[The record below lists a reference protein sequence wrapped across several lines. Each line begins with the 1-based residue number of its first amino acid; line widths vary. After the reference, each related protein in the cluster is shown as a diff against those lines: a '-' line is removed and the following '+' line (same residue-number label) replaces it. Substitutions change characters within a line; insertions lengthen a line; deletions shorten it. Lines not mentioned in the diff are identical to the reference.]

1 MARLSSGERRAR
13 MRAGMTLVEVM
24 IATVLLGFGLLAML
38 ALQMQAMRGGQT
50 GRHYTNAAQIAR
62 DLMEE
67 LHRIPWDD
75 PRALPT
81 GGWVVEPVESNTVEL
96 EGVGPV
102 QEQTFNVDY
111 RIQTDPTSPADLRLI
126 DVRVQWYEQQDDPA
140 PAPPVRRY
148 AITSVRF
155 DDGK

>member
-1 MARLSSGERRAR
+1 MARLSREARRT
-13 MRAGMTLVEVM
+13 RAGMTLVEVM
-24 IATVLLGFGLLAML
+24 IATVLLAFGLLAML
-38 ALQMQAMRGGQT
+38 ALQMQSLRGSSV
-50 GRHYTNAAQIAR
+50 GRHYTQAAAIAR

-67 LHRIPWDD
+67 LHRLPWDD
-75 PRALPT
+75 PKALPT
-81 GGWVVEPVESNTVEL
+81 GGWVVEPQEALEVEL
-96 EGVGPV
+96 ENVGTV
-102 QEQTFNVDY
+102 QQQVFDVDY
-111 RIQTDPTSPADLRLI
+111 RIQADPTSPADLRLI